1 MSQEQ
6 LQAVLSKLSD
16 EELAALQAGDMSK
29 LSMQTLTALQAV
41 MGANAA
47 PVAPQAGPLPEP
59 DTQRLRTMA
68 QGASM
73 GSSDEM
79 EAAVRSLFPGQ
90 TFGGALEDVR
100 GKLGAYKESRPVESL
115 AYEAGGAVL
124 PGLALAPFTGG
135 TSLGVTVPSLGRV
148 AAVSGLQGGI
158 TGFNTGEGDVF
169 DRLSRVPGGAMTGA
183 IAGPAAQTLVKG
195 GGGLVNGVIDFARR
209 RFGDKPARAV
219 EVELQR
225 LASESG
231 MTTDEIINSI
241 ASGSIMAENATLR
254 EAVRGLYTK
263 GGAASTTIGRSLSQR
278 PAALRE
284 QSMRDLQ
291 TGLFPASGQN
301 VLAARRVTEDDLKA
315 AESLLYNQAFEQGGV
330 VTKPLLD
337 AFATS
342 MQRSP
347 AARQNVNEVLMA
359 ETGARPFYRVLQDG
373 SIEYTR
379 TPTLQEM
386 ELARRG
392 IQQTVNQMFTAGKG
406 QTGGALK
413 DVERSLRGFIDE
425 SSSAVANARSTA
437 AANRSANEA
446 FQEGRRA
453 LSRSADEVSVMFSD
467 MTPGQV
473 SAFRAGLMDALRTR
487 SMTGSRN
494 SMISNLADE
503 SMKEGQILRTVF
515 PGDQLNNVLQTLN
528 LASTSQAAANR
539 ILGGSPTAASL
550 AQGNRIGMNIA
561 PEEVSEAI
569 TGNVMAGY
577 RVLRKLIGTSTQ
589 NLTDQQRDQVARILV
604 SQDPQVVSRAL
615 RDTGGLAS
623 LQEVI
628 RGTVARLSS
637 GAASGVTQVGA
648 GRAQPQSKK

>member
-6 LQAVLSKLSD
+6 LQAVMSRLTD
-16 EELAALQAGDMSK
+16 EELMALQAGDMSK
-29 LSMQTLTALQAV
+29 LSDASLMALQSV
-41 MGANAA
+41 MGANAPA
-47 PVAPQAGPLPEP
+47 PTFGPLPEP

-73 GSSDEM
+73 GSSDEI
-79 EAAVRSLFPGQ
+79 EAALRSLLPGQ
-90 TFGGALEDVR
+90 TFEGALQDVR
-100 GKLGAYKESRPVESL
+100 GKLSAYKESRPVESL
-115 AYEAGGAVL
+115 AYETGGAML
-124 PGLALAPFTGG
+124 PGLAMAPFTGG
-135 TSLGVTVPSLGRV
+135 SSLGVTVPSLARV
-148 AAVSGLQGGI
+148 AAVSGAQGGI
-158 TGFNTGEGDVF
+158 TGFNTGEGDF
-169 DRLSRVPGGAMTGA
+169 IDRLSRVPAGVATGA
-183 IAGPAAQTLVKG
+183 IGGPAAQTLVKA

-263 GGAASTTIGRSLSQR
+263 GGAASTTIGRLLSQR
-278 PAALRE
+278 PQSLRE
-284 QSMRDLQ
+284 QSMRQ
-291 TGLFPASGQN
+291 MQQGLAPGSGQN
-301 VLAARRVTEDDLKA
+301 VYAARRFTEQELAD

-337 AFATS
+337 AFSTS
-342 MQRSP
+342 IQRSP
-347 AARQNVNEVLMA
+347 EARKKVNELLMS
-359 ETGARPFYRVLQDG
+359 ETGNAPFYRLLRDG

-379 TPTLQEM
+379 TPTIQDM
-386 ELARRG
+386 EIARRG
-392 IQQTVNQMFTAGKG
+392 IQDTVNKRFAEGSGEAGRS
-406 QTGGALK
+406 LK
-413 DVERSLRGFIDE
+413 RQERSLRGFIDE
-425 SSSAVANARSTA
+425 SSSAVGTARSTA

-473 SAFRAGLMDALRTR
+473 SAFRSGLMDALRTR

-494 SMISNLADE
+494 SMISNLANE
-503 SMKEGQILRTVF
+503 NMKEGQILRTVF
-515 PGDQLNNVLQTLN
+515 PGDQLDNVLQTLN
-528 LASTSQAAANR
+528 LASNSQAAASR

-550 AQGNRIGMNIA
+550 AQGQRIGMNIA
-561 PEEVSEAI
+561 PEEVSEAL

-577 RVLRKLIGTSTQ
+577 RVLRKLVGTSTQ

-615 RDTGGLAS
+615 RDTGGLAA

-628 RGTVARLSS
+628 RGTVARMSS
-637 GAASGVTQVGA
+637 GAASGVTQIGA
-648 GRAQPQSKK
+648 GRAQQQTQR